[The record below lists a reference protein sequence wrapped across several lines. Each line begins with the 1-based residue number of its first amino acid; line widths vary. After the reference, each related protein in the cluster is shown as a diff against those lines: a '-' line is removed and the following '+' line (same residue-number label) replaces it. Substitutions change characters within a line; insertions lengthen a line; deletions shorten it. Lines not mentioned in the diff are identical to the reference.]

1 MLKKMQ
7 SRPFSFWF
15 IFYTHI
21 NMAIVKKFHNIN
33 DLDWRRRK
41 KHKPFFYATR
51 VSLPPHFPRT
61 WAGFD
66 KFKDKTRGL
75 KDTGVGRGNKSYQ
88 RIIILALKSFED
100 GLTLEKSFHE
110 ADKSSIIN

>member
-1 MLKKMQ
+1 M
-7 SRPFSFWF
+7 RPVF
-15 IFYTHI
+15 
-21 NMAIVKKFHNIN
+21 
-33 DLDWRRRK
+33 
-41 KHKPFFYATR
+41 PC
-51 VSLPPHFPRT
+51 LPTSPRT